1 MRVLEGRA
9 VLHCWCV
16 SQVAAFGA
24 WFGEQPPHVDC
35 RVLSVLG
42 GGGEHLDAVLCVA
55 CAKCFWSC
63 WAGVMFIYWGAGH
76 TLSSASLAV
85 LRFRLPRPFG
95 LRVSTCFWV
104 RAESGARVGDVCSSS
119 L

>member
-1 MRVLEGRA
+1 MPYFVSRMLNVFELLGRGA
-9 VLHCWCV
+9 VYLW
-16 SQVAAFGA
+16 
-24 WFGEQPPHVDC
+24 
-35 RVLSVLG
+35 R
-42 GGGEHLDAVLCVA
+42 
-55 CAKCFWSC
+55 
-63 WAGVMFIYWGAGH
+63 GVH

-95 LRVSTCFWV
+95 LRVSTCFWL